1 MDDERLTLAFSDW
14 FKLSDYDEQHRAILQ
29 EAWTAALDSAI
40 NELNSEWHWLLEN
53 LKA

>member
-1 MDDERLTLAFSDW
+1 MYDERITLAFSDW
-14 FKLSDYDEQHRAILQ
+14 FKLSGYDEQHRAILQ

-40 NELNSEWHWLLEN
+40 NELDSEWHWLLEN